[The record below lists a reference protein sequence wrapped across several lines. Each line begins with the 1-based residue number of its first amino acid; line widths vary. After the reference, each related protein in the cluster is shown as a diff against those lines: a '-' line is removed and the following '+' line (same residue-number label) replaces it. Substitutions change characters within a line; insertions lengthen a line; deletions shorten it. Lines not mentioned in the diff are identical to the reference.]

1 MSDLNRY
8 LLAALVGIVAG
19 GVIGALFGEAG
30 LGLAFGGPV
39 GVVIA
44 LLRTQGRRG
53 R

>member
-8 LLAALVGIVAG
+8 LLATVVGIVSG
-19 GVIGALFGEAG
+19 GIIGALFGEAG

-44 LLRTQGRRG
+44 LLRIEERKGR
-53 R
+53 

>member
-1 MSDLNRY
+1 MSDLNSY
-8 LLAALVGIVAG
+8 LLSTVVGIVSG

-44 LLRTQGRRG
+44 LLRSQGRKG